1 MSEKK
6 ELEQLI
12 ESNSG
17 ISEEIKDVI
26 REIYGDIYAFMD
38 KRNFLRWINF
48 QNISDV
54 AKKYYL

>member
-6 ELEQLI
+6 ELQRLI

-38 KRNFLRWINF
+38 KRNFLRWMQMYINQF
-48 QNISDV
+48 PT
-54 AKKYYL
+54 K